1 MEIDYK
7 HELPEDEARARLEAL
22 GEYLGRRHGI
32 HVSWLDGNRA
42 KFSGKYLVVKI
53 DGELSLA
60 GPVVRFRGHDPGFL
74 WRRKAT
80 DYIEGKLSKY
90 LDPKVPLSE
99 LPRGA

>member
-22 GEYLGRRHGI
+22 GEYLGHRHGI
-32 HVSWLDGNRA
+32 NVAWLDPHRA
-42 KFSGKYLVVKI
+42 RFSGRYLVVKI
-53 DGELSLA
+53 DGELSL
-60 GPVVRFRGHDPGFL
+60 GSGVVRFRGHDPGFL